1 MNHGQLEAMLAVVD
15 HGSYAA
21 AADLLQISQP
31 SLSKRIKH
39 LEQSLGVPVFAK
51 VGRKMVIT
59 DFGRDILAP
68 ARRMVREVAEVR
80 AVTQSTRGLTA
91 GTLKIAG
98 LPSLVST
105 HVPGL
110 MGRFHQRHP
119 DVRVEV
125 TGVDDPQELV
135 DAVRLARFDVAVG
148 DISHVGD
155 DLSVVQLEGQEF
167 VAVLA
172 GADESADLHAGAS
185 VDVDATMLAERTLVT
200 LPRGTSTRSVT
211 DAVYTQLGVQPPRVI
226 MTTQRDALIHLAVAA
241 GGMTV
246 VPRILAEATHASG
259 ARMGSFNH
267 RVSRPIGLV
276 YRGDAFPSPVLSR
289 FLELNTGF

>member
-1 MNHGQLEAMLAVVD
+1 MNHGQLEALLAVVD

-39 LEQSLGVPVFAK
+39 LEQSLGVPVFMK
-51 VGRKMVIT
+51 VGRRMRIT
-59 DFGRDILAP
+59 DFGQDLLVP

-80 AVTQSTRGLTA
+80 AVTQSARGLTA
-91 GTLKIAG
+91 GTLRIAG

-110 MGRFHQRHP
+110 MGRFHRRHP
-119 DVRVEV
+119 EVRVEV

-148 DISHVGD
+148 DVSQVGE

-167 VAVLA
+167 VAVMA
-172 GADESADLHAGAS
+172 GDDESADLHTGPP
-185 VDVDATMLAERTLVT
+185 VEVDAKMLSELTLVT
-200 LPRGTSTRSVT
+200 LPCGTSARAVT
-211 DAVYTQLGVQPPRVI
+211 DTVYARWGVQPPRVI

-241 GGMTV
+241 GGLTV
-246 VPRILAEATHASG
+246 VPRILADATHASG
-259 ARMGSFNH
+259 ARMGLFSH

-276 YRGDAFPSPVLSR
+276 YRREAFRSPVLSR
-289 FLELNTGF
+289 FLELNAGA

>member
-31 SLSKRIKH
+31 SLSKRLKH
-39 LEQSLGVPVFAK
+39 LEQSLGVPVFVR
-51 VGRKMVIT
+51 VGRKMMIT

-91 GTLKIAG
+91 GTLRIAG

-110 MGRFHQRHP
+110 LGRFHRRYP

-135 DAVRLARFDVAVG
+135 DAVRLARFDIAVG

-155 DLSVVQLEGQEF
+155 DLAVLPLEGQEF

-172 GADESADLHAGAS
+172 GADESADLHAGEPME
-185 VDVDATMLAERTLVT
+185 VDARVLAERTLVT

-211 DAVYTQLGVQPPRVI
+211 DAVYAHWGVQPPQVI
-226 MTTQRDALIHLAVAA
+226 MTTQRDALIHLAIAA
-241 GGMTV
+241 GGLTV

-259 ARMGSFNH
+259 ARLGAFNH
-267 RVSRPIGLV
+267 RVNRPIGLI
-276 YRGDAFPSPVLSR
+276 YRGDAFLSPVLRR
-289 FLELNTGF
+289 FLELNTRP